1 MQLFSSNSA
10 RPVLEPQAP
19 TTCVANAAADAGV
32 MAFSEVMA
40 DSSALGRF
48 SLELY
53 DSGRCMRL
61 DAAAQRAL
69 NVMRQ
74 RTDANDAFSLYGLM
88 NRARTAMA
96 KRLLKVRSS
105 IALSLFVELL
115 TAASAD
121 LHFWNSRHDEP
132 AHRCQ
137 RHLFAHGLMSRAC
150 TALAKRLLKVC
161 HARLESSLAF
171 RQAQQ

>member
-1 MQLFSSNSA
+1 
-10 RPVLEPQAP
+10 
-19 TTCVANAAADAGV
+19 

-40 DSSALGRF
+40 DASALGRF

-74 RTDANDAFSLYGLM
+74 RTDANDSFSLYGLM

-96 KRLLKVRSS
+96 KRLLKVAR
-105 IALSLFVELL
+105 F
-115 TAASAD
+115 
-121 LHFWNSRHDEP
+121 P
-132 AHRCQ
+132 
-137 RHLFAHGLMSRAC
+137 
-150 TALAKRLLKVC
+150 VC
-161 HARLESSLAF
+161 FLEW
-171 RQAQQ
+171 